1 MTKKVQILIDP
12 SHSSWILGGIF
23 SEISEIYPEFFSRPI
38 EVYNLKNRR
47 FVKSI
52 FLVFLLALKKSPILF
67 SSITPLQNY
76 LKINPFKTNK
86 IILWFTHSEGVPSK
100 KTVKLLNKC
109 DLIFVHSD
117 NLKHQLSSF
126 GVTSKK
132 VTTIGAINPLYFE
145 TSPTPGN
152 KIAWIGT
159 AVARKNPEMLLK
171 FANQNL
177 DLNFKVLGS
186 NWRSTE
192 IFDRLNQLPNVE
204 YVEINKQIKSSDL
217 DLCSHFL
224 MLSTVEGGPITL
236 LEALA
241 AGLIPICT
249 PVGIAPELLPKIGYK
264 KQLLISNYTL
274 ESIRQKY
281 ETPYSNNHRL
291 KTSKFAKSFTIN
303 RLGSLIN
310 DEIQNYL
317 VD

>member
-1 MTKKVQILIDP
+1 M
-12 SHSSWILGGIF
+12 
-23 SEISEIYPEFFSRPI
+23 
-38 EVYNLKNRR
+38 
-47 FVKSI
+47 
-52 FLVFLLALKKSPILF
+52 
-67 SSITPLQNY
+67 
-76 LKINPFKTNK
+76 
-86 IILWFTHSEGVPSK
+86 PSK
-100 KTVKLLNKC
+100 KTVRLLNKS
-109 DLIFVHSD
+109 DLIFVQSD
-117 NLKHQLSSF
+117 DLKHQLSSF

-132 VTTIGAINPLYFE
+132 VTITGAINPLYFE
-145 TSPTPGN
+145 TSPAPGN

-159 AVARKNPEMLLK
+159 AAAHKNPEMLLRLAK
-171 FANQNL
+171 QNL
-177 DLNFKVLGS
+177 DLNFKVLGR
-186 NWRSTE
+186 NWRNSK

-291 KTSKFAKSFTIN
+291 KASKFAKSFTIN

-310 DEIQNYL
+310 NEIRNYL